1 MCHRVVELGAL
12 DEKSLDYQL
21 TIHRTPIDLERMSGF
36 HAVCLL
42 EVSHR
47 KVTVGCMERQREDF
61 EFQLNS
67 TSHASGKTEMDQ
79 FVGIFDD
86 QIVAV
91 DYRMAVIAGRQT
103 ERPVFPGLNVPS
115 MAVSRSVLE

>member
-1 MCHRVVELGAL
+1 MVKLVAL

-21 TIHRTPIDLERMSGF
+21 TIHRSPIDLERMSGF

-47 KVTVGCMERQREDF
+47 KVTVGCMERQREDI
-61 EFQLNS
+61 EFHLDS
-67 TSHASGKTEMDQ
+67 TGHTSGKAKMDQ
-79 FVGIFDD
+79 LVGIFDH

-91 DYRMAVIAGRQT
+91 DYRMAVVAGRQT
-103 ERPVFPGLNVPS
+103 EGLAFPGLDVPN
-115 MAVSRSVLE
+115 MTVSRGMLVVPE